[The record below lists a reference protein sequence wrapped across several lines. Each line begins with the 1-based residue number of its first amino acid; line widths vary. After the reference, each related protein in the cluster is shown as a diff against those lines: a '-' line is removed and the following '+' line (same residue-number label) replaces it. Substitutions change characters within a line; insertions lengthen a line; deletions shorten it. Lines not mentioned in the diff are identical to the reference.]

1 MAEKMQT
8 TTEKAL
14 KAILAAEKSRQSFAL
29 IKALLGQQNSPLT
42 QIDVQSNP
50 NDPLSPHITLTTQD
64 EI

>member
-42 QIDVQSNP
+42 QIDVQSNL

>member
-29 IKALLGQQNSPLT
+29 IKALLG
-42 QIDVQSNP
+42 
-50 NDPLSPHITLTTQD
+50 
-64 EI
+64 